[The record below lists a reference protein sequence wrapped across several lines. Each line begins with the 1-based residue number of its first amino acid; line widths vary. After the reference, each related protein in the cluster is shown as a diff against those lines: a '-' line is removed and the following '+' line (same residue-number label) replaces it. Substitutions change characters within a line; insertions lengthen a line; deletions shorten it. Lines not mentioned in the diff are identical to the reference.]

1 MTEGR
6 MTVLDELFED
16 PMVQMVMA
24 RDHVRPEEL
33 RSLLERD
40 RVRAT
45 EKRLVPPAH
54 VISSCRGASLCY

>member
-1 MTEGR
+1 MTEGN

-16 PMVQMVMA
+16 PMVQMVME
-24 RDHVRPEEL
+24 RDHVRPDEL
-33 RSLLERD
+33 RRMLERD

-54 VISSCRGASLCY
+54 VISTSQASRLCC